1 MGAKKTYFS
10 WVLKDKQFPEGVYG
24 SGRDHEK
31 VFWTEELTVQK
42 TWEVLRICYT
52 EKLCLK
58 TNQESKSERYTNFG
72 QCL

>member
-1 MGAKKTYFS
+1 MGAKKTWYFS

-24 SGRDHEK
+24 REHGK

-42 TWEVLRICYT
+42 HGGFFRICYSQ
-52 EKLCLK
+52 ELCLK
-58 TNQESKSERYTNFG
+58 TNQESKSERNTNFG